1 MEERKTGI
9 DDLPEEI
16 IVLIFKE
23 LQHED
28 IIGNCFKTS
37 LRWQK
42 IVIEH
47 FMQPYLRKLSRHH
60 LDLRKLFENVGWS
73 ENCYENDL
81 ILNLFE
87 KHTMCNKKTPQETH
101 LQVEHIYEFD
111 VEKAKTKNL
120 WSRSPILLL
129 PIVLTILGFLYLA
142 LRRYGVLHVH

>member
-1 MEERKTGI
+1 MVSKRIEFTPTITNLYSNLVKTMEIKTGI

-47 FMQPYLRKLSRHH
+47 FMQPYLRKLSR
-60 LDLRKLFENVGWS
+60 
-73 ENCYENDL
+73 
-81 ILNLFE
+81 
-87 KHTMCNKKTPQETH
+87 
-101 LQVEHIYEFD
+101 
-111 VEKAKTKNL
+111 
-120 WSRSPILLL
+120 
-129 PIVLTILGFLYLA
+129 
-142 LRRYGVLHVH
+142 

>member
-1 MEERKTGI
+1 MDVPINLGIWIDGLWSTRLRDFLFECSVRLISCSSCVIFWTVITKTSESDHVLVSKRIEFTPKITNLYSKLVKIMEERKTGI

-47 FMQPYLRKLSRHH
+47 FMQPYLRKLSR
-60 LDLRKLFENVGWS
+60 
-73 ENCYENDL
+73 
-81 ILNLFE
+81 
-87 KHTMCNKKTPQETH
+87 
-101 LQVEHIYEFD
+101 
-111 VEKAKTKNL
+111 
-120 WSRSPILLL
+120 
-129 PIVLTILGFLYLA
+129 
-142 LRRYGVLHVH
+142 

>member
-1 MEERKTGI
+1 MVSKRIEFTPKITNLYSKLVKIMETKTGI

-47 FMQPYLRKLSRHH
+47 FMQPYLRKLSR
-60 LDLRKLFENVGWS
+60 
-73 ENCYENDL
+73 
-81 ILNLFE
+81 
-87 KHTMCNKKTPQETH
+87 
-101 LQVEHIYEFD
+101 
-111 VEKAKTKNL
+111 
-120 WSRSPILLL
+120 
-129 PIVLTILGFLYLA
+129 
-142 LRRYGVLHVH
+142 

>member
-1 MEERKTGI
+1 MMEIKTGI

-47 FMQPYLRKLSRHH
+47 FMQPYLRKLSR
-60 LDLRKLFENVGWS
+60 
-73 ENCYENDL
+73 
-81 ILNLFE
+81 
-87 KHTMCNKKTPQETH
+87 
-101 LQVEHIYEFD
+101 
-111 VEKAKTKNL
+111 
-120 WSRSPILLL
+120 
-129 PIVLTILGFLYLA
+129 
-142 LRRYGVLHVH
+142 

>member
-1 MEERKTGI
+1 MVSKRIEFTPNITNLYSKLVKIMERKTGI

-47 FMQPYLRKLSRHH
+47 FMQPYLRKLSR
-60 LDLRKLFENVGWS
+60 
-73 ENCYENDL
+73 
-81 ILNLFE
+81 
-87 KHTMCNKKTPQETH
+87 
-101 LQVEHIYEFD
+101 
-111 VEKAKTKNL
+111 
-120 WSRSPILLL
+120 
-129 PIVLTILGFLYLA
+129 
-142 LRRYGVLHVH
+142 

>member
-1 MEERKTGI
+1 MVSKRIEFTPNFTNLYSKLVKIMERKTGI

-47 FMQPYLRKLSRHH
+47 FMQPYLRKLSR
-60 LDLRKLFENVGWS
+60 
-73 ENCYENDL
+73 
-81 ILNLFE
+81 
-87 KHTMCNKKTPQETH
+87 
-101 LQVEHIYEFD
+101 
-111 VEKAKTKNL
+111 
-120 WSRSPILLL
+120 
-129 PIVLTILGFLYLA
+129 
-142 LRRYGVLHVH
+142 